1 MKYLKLDAN
10 DKKDLVLWYRTGR
23 WTERALA
30 KGFQTCRSVVHDV
43 LKKYKS
49 WTNKQL
55 LEG

>member
-1 MKYLKLDAN
+1 MKYLKLDTN

-30 KGFQTCRSVVHDV
+30 KAFQISRSIVHDV
-43 LKKYKS
+43 LNKYKS

-55 LEG
+55 LKG

>member
-1 MKYLKLDAN
+1 MKYLKLDEN
-10 DKKDLVLWYRTGR
+10 DKKDIVLWYRTER

-30 KGFQTCRSVVHDV
+30 KAFQVSRSSVNDV

-49 WTNKQL
+49 WTSKQL